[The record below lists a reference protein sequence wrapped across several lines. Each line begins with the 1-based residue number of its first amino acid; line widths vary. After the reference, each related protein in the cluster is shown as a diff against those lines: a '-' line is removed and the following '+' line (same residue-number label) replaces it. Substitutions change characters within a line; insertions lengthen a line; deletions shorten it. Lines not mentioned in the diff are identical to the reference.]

1 MKKEFPAIRKMLRRA
16 ASLTLAVSMLAGAT
30 LSSGCSTTPKK
41 ELNLF
46 IWTEYISDSVISDFE
61 KEFNCKVNMTTY
73 SSNEDLLS
81 KVKGSNEGIYDVVVP
96 SDYMVKMMT
105 DEGLLQKLDQTKLT
119 NLSNMN
125 STYMNQYYDK
135 GNQYSIPYLGGAVV
149 ICVNTKKVTDNITSF
164 SQLLDPKY
172 KDSLVLLDDFRMVI
186 GETAR
191 SLGYSMNTT
200 DDTELAATA
209 EKLKLLKPNIKLLD
223 SDSPKTS
230 MLNGETSIGYIWSA
244 EGAICT
250 QESSDFKLIYPSEGT
265 YLFLDN
271 MCILKGAK
279 NPELANE
286 FINFIMRPAEEKKIL
301 EAYPYA
307 SPNAAAVALMPDT
320 YKNSIGS
327 NIPSDV
333 IANGQYCMDIGTNVD
348 KYDALWTTFTQ

>member
-1 MKKEFPAIRKMLRRA
+1 MKKELSATRKFLRRA
-16 ASLTLAVSMLAGAT
+16 AALTLSLTMLAGVA
-30 LSSGCSTTPKK
+30 LSAGCSSTPKK

-46 IWTEYISDSVISDFE
+46 IWTEYISDSVIKDFE
-61 KEFNCKVNMTTY
+61 KAYNCKVNMTTF

-125 STYMNQYYDK
+125 TTYMNQYFDK

-149 ICVNTKKVTDNITSF
+149 MCVNTTKVTDDITSF

-191 SLGYSMNTT
+191 SLGYSMNTV
-200 DDTELAATA
+200 DEKELAATA
-209 EKLKLLKPNIKLLD
+209 EKLALLKPNVKLLD
-223 SDSPKTS
+223 SDSPKTA

-250 QESSDFKLIYPSEGT
+250 QESSDFKLVYPSEGT

-286 FINFIMRPAEEKKIL
+286 FINFIMKPEEEAKIL
-301 EAYPYA
+301 AEFPYA
-307 SPNAAAVALMPDT
+307 SPNAEAVKLMPDT

-333 IANGQYCMDIGTNVD
+333 IANGEYCMDIGTSVD
-348 KYDALWTTFTQ
+348 KYDAMWTTFTK